1 MNELQKKA
9 IKLGATKFGSSD
21 KSGKRFFVIYK
32 DERIDFG
39 SDSRNTFFDNPDRD
53 KRKNWY
59 ARHSV
64 KVDKKT
70 GKKFVNE
77 KTSGLYWAS
86 KILWN

>member
-1 MNELQKKA
+1 MNELKQKA
-9 IKLGATKFGSSD
+9 LKLGATDFGSSD

-59 ARHSV
+59 ARHS
-64 KVDKKT
+64 KNINKRT
-70 GKKFVNE
+70 GKPFIQE
-77 KTSGLYWAS
+77 KTSPLFWAA
-86 KILWN
+86 KILW

>member
-59 ARHSV
+59 ARHS
-64 KVDKKT
+64 KNINKRT
-70 GKKFVNE
+70 GKPFIQE
-77 KTSGLYWAS
+77 KTSPLFWAA
-86 KILWN
+86 KILW